1 MVQYL
6 DCAFLGAAISKGKKP
21 PPQSNKPKKLKLAEH
36 NVHSGNRGVFYAMAS
51 FALQIGRE
59 SYPNF
64 SEYQHL
70 CSSVQWLRG
79 YSTCIVQGLLDY
91 ATPKTPQEVC

>member
-1 MVQYL
+1 MGCNLTMVQYL

-21 PPQSNKPKKLKLAEH
+21 PPQSNKPKKLKLAGH

-59 SYPNF
+59 SYPKLSRGF
-64 SEYQHL
+64 WIMLLPKHL
-70 CSSVQWLRG
+70 KK
-79 YSTCIVQGLLDY
+79 Y
-91 ATPKTPQEVC
+91 ADSDFLGNVPLFLP